1 MGLNVGAL
9 LEKEY
14 YHEIDVVAKK
24 TFIDNIVYDM
34 ELLCNGREL
43 NTLNKTLNHILE
55 NFDIVDDDVSINNSD
70 WEYDNQELID
80 KFVKIKT
87 LEGLSERTLE
97 VYTREVKY
105 FLKIMDKNL
114 LKITT
119 DDVREYLIFLLDVR
133 GVVKNTADNSRRFLN
148 SFFQTLYFEGLIKK
162 NPLRKIRRIKVPA
175 TIKKPF
181 TKEEIVLMKMNIDNL
196 RDKAIFEML
205 LSSGVRVAEL
215 VNMDI
220 SDVNFNE
227 NSVYVIGKGNKERK
241 VYFSDECKIYLKL
254 YLESRDDDKPPLFLQ
269 KNRNRITKTKD
280 RIGIEGV
287 STMIRNLGLES
298 GVAKAHCHRFRR
310 TFATEMLNRDVPIE
324 QVSQLLG
331 HESIETTTIYAITN
345 DNTVKIN
352 HSKFID

>member
-14 YHEIDVVAKK
+14 YHEVDVTAKNV
-24 TFIDNIVYDM
+24 FIDNIVYDM
-34 ELLCNGREL
+34 EGVCNGREL
-43 NTLNKTLNHILE
+43 NLLNKTLNHILE
-55 NFDIVDDDVSINNSD
+55 NFDIVDDNVCIDDSD
-70 WEYDNQELID
+70 WEYDNEVLID

-87 LEGLSERTLE
+87 LEGLSKNTLE
-97 VYTREVKY
+97 VYTREVNY
-105 FLKIMDKNL
+105 FLKIMDKSL
-114 LKITT
+114 LKVTT
-119 DDVREYLIFLLDVR
+119 EDIREYLIFLMDVR
-133 GVVKNTADNSRRFLN
+133 GVTKNTADNSRRFLN
-148 SFFQTLYFEGLIKK
+148 SFFQTLYFENLIKK
-162 NPLRKIRRIKVPA
+162 NPLRKIRRIKVPS

-181 TKEEIVLMKMNIDNL
+181 SKEELVLMRMNIDNV
-196 RDKAIFEML
+196 RDHAIFEML

-220 SDVNFNE
+220 SDVNFND
-227 NSVYVIGKGNKERK
+227 NSIYVIGKGNKERK
-241 VYFSDECKIYLKL
+241 VYFSDDCKVYLKL
-254 YLESRDDDKPPLFLQ
+254 YLESRDDNKPALFLQ
-269 KNRNRITKTKD
+269 KQRNKG

-287 STMIRNLGLES
+287 STMIRGLGMES
-298 GVAKAHCHRFRR
+298 GVTKAHCHRFRR

-345 DNTVKIN
+345 ENTVKVN